1 MTQARQSST
10 GGRVLVYGLG
20 RSGIAIAHFL
30 TSTGVAFD
38 VYDDKP
44 NAAYR
49 TLSNTVDWDRVSV
62 HFEKLPSDAATR
74 YQRAIVSPGV
84 PPTAKALVAIKAAG
98 IPVIGEIELA
108 YELLKPGARGAP
120 EIVAVTGTN
129 GKTTT
134 VTMTELLIQKAGLT
148 SQATGNIGYPF
159 TQAVLDKN
167 PDFFVLEVS
176 SFQLYHVDQFRPKIA
191 IVTSFAPNHLDWHPD
206 EADYLAAKL
215 NIVRR
220 MDSTGTVIYPA
231 SSEILAK
238 ALAKCPARK
247 ITFGEGG
254 DVSLDR
260 QQMAIVKQ
268 AETLIPLSGLV
279 PTLSYDYRIVS
290 EAMQAAAAVSVALNL
305 PSAAFPAML
314 KEFAPLKHR
323 IEFICRKGGITYIN
337 DSKSTSVDA
346 TVFALDKQSEPV
358 VLMLGGHDKG
368 LSYRAIAAAGKG
380 RVKAVVAFGEAREKI
395 AREIAHDLPTHQ
407 ATNLTEAVDQARHL
421 AQPGDIVLFSPACS
435 SYDQFKNYEE
445 RGEAFR
451 KIVTSI

>member
-1 MTQARQSST
+1 MTQTRQSST

-38 VYDDKP
+38 LYDDRP
-44 NAAYR
+44 NPAYR
-49 TLSNTVDWDRVSV
+49 SLSDTVPWDSVTV
-62 HFEKLPSDAATR
+62 HFEKLPADLGSR
-74 YQRAIVSPGV
+74 YSRAVVSPGI
-84 PPTAKALVAIKAAG
+84 PPQAASLVAIKSAG

-108 YELLKPGARGAP
+108 YEAVKPGSK
-120 EIVAVTGTN
+120 IVAVTGTN

-134 VTMTELLIQKAGLT
+134 VTMTELLLQKAGSS
-148 SQATGNIGYPF
+148 SQSTGNIGYPF
-159 TQAVLDKN
+159 TQAVLDTS
-167 PDFFVLEVS
+167 PDYFVLEVS
-176 SFQLYHVDQFRPKIA
+176 SFQLYHVDTFRPDVA
-191 IVTSFAPNHLDWHPD
+191 IITSFAPNHLDWHPD

-231 SSEILAK
+231 TNEILAK
-238 ALAKCPARK
+238 ALSKCPARK
-247 ITFGEGG
+247 LTFSEGG
-254 DVSLDR
+254 DVRLDR
-260 QQMAIVKQ
+260 QQMAILKHGAPYIDLKTV
-268 AETLIPLSGLV
+268 V
-279 PTLSYDYRIVS
+279 PALPYDYRIVS
-290 EAMQAAAAVSVALNL
+290 EAMQAAAAVAIALDL
-305 PSAAFPAML
+305 PPGAFSTML
-314 KEFAPLKHR
+314 KEFVPLKHR
-323 IEFICRKGGITYIN
+323 IEFICQKEGITYIN

-368 LSYRAIAAAGKG
+368 LSYRAIADAGKG

-407 ATNLTEAVDQARHL
+407 ATNLSEAVDQARQL
-421 AQPGDIVLFSPACS
+421 ARPGDIVLFSPACS

-451 KIVTSI
+451 KIVTAL